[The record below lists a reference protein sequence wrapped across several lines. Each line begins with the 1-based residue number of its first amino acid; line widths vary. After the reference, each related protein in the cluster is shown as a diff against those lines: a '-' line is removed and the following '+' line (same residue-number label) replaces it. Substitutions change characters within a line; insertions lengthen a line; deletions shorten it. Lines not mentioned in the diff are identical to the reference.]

1 MSTFDEDYK
10 RGRKVEE
17 TILNA
22 IKNKYPEAYIQ
33 EGYFKDWDIFIPE
46 LKFGIEVKY
55 DIESI
60 QTGNYLIETKD
71 NGKPSGLTTSKA
83 KYWVIYDGD
92 SYLWLLTENIKKC
105 IADNNLKKITYSPKE
120 DKKTKEGYLIK
131 KEILKTYG

>member
-10 RGRKVEE
+10 RGREVEE

-22 IKNKYPEAYIQ
+22 IKNKYPEAYTQ
-33 EGYFKDWDIFIPE
+33 EGYFKDWDIFIPK

-83 KYWVIYDGD
+83 IYWVIYDGD

-105 IADNNLKKITYSPKE
+105 IADNNLKKITYSPVSY
-120 DKKTKEGYLIK
+120 THLTLPTIYSV
-131 KEILKTYG
+131 